1 MLMIIFE
8 TNNSKSILQSNLYAL
23 LVSTLETYTIV
34 GIDNIYWPH
43 AVDIL

>member
-23 LVSTLETYTIV
+23 LVSTLETYTI